1 MGVTL
6 LSQANLSVRA
16 INCLHAADIRTV
28 EDLKKF
34 AAENPLSDLIKFRNF
49 GSKSFKEVSE
59 FLTNIEIDE
68 IEKIPLIVSMIKNM
82 DCLKDDVDI
91 SSYSLGLSHM
101 YDRLKK

>member
-1 MGVTL
+1 MKQTL
-6 LSQANLSVRA
+6 LSQTNLSVHA
-16 INCLHAADIRTV
+16 INCLNAADIRTV

-49 GSKSFKEVSE
+49 GNRSFKEISE
-59 FLTNIEIDE
+59 LLTNIELDE
-68 IEKIPLIVSMIKNM
+68 IEKIPLIVSMLKDM
-82 DCLKDDVDI
+82 DCLKDDIDI